1 MNTSHLT
8 RRIVTLGAFIFF
20 IMLCFTIIAV
30 SQQDSEIII
39 LGTWSEGKIDR
50 VIQSKSQRIPAQID
64 YISGQFLGTP
74 YEADTLTGDINTP
87 EIFTV
92 NLKGV
97 DCFTYIDYV
106 EAMRLSSTG
115 EEFDPTLK
123 SIRYKD
129 AEVSFQNRNHFFTDW
144 PVTNNQNIYDVT
156 HEIGGGNAV
165 LVNKS
170 LNLKDDGTTFLPGI
184 PVVPRTFYYIPSSEI
199 NEEIIGKLQ
208 TGDYVG
214 MYTEIDGLDVSHTGI
229 VIKNDKGVFLRH
241 ASSKKAN
248 RRVVDEDFVEY
259 IQNVPGIVVHRP
271 K

>member
-1 MNTSHLT
+1 MEYLT
-8 RRIVTLGAFIFF
+8 KNIGKLALFMVFFAFF
-20 IMLCFTIIAV
+20 IAINVV
-30 SQQDSEIII
+30 SQQDSEIVIF
-39 LGTWSEGKIDR
+39 GKWNEDKLEE
-50 VIQSKSQRIPAQID
+50 VIRNKPEEKSAQID
-64 YISGQFLGTP
+64 YLSGKFLETP
-74 YEADTLTGDINTP
+74 YVANTLTGDINKP

-92 NLKGV
+92 NLKGM

-106 EAMRLSSTG
+106 EALRLSSSF
-115 EEFDPTLK
+115 EEFDPNLK

-144 PVTNNQNIYDVT
+144 PITNNKNIYDVT
-156 HEIGGGNAV
+156 HDIGGENAV

-184 PVVPRTFYYIPSSEI
+184 PIVPRTFYYIPSSDVNQKMIE
-199 NEEIIGKLQ
+199 KLQ
-208 TGDYVG
+208 TGDYIG
-214 MYTEIDGLDVSHTGI
+214 MYTDVDGLDVSHTGI
-229 VIKNDKGVFLRH
+229 IIKNEIGVFLRH

-248 RRVVDEDFVEY
+248 RRVVDEDFAQY

>member
-1 MNTSHLT
+1 MNTSHLIT
-8 RRIVTLGAFIFF
+8 KVGKFGVMIFI
-20 IMLCFTIIAV
+20 IMLCSTIIAV
-30 SQQDSEIII
+30 SQQNEEIII
-39 LGTWSEGKIDR
+39 LGKWTERKIDR
-50 VIQSKSQRIPAQID
+50 VIRSKPQTSPAQID
-64 YISGQFLGTP
+64 YISGQFYGTP
-74 YEADTLTGDINTP
+74 YEANTLTGNINTP
-87 EIFTV
+87 EIFTI

-115 EEFDPTLK
+115 EEFDSNLK
-123 SIRYKD
+123 SVRYKD

-144 PVTNNQNIYDVT
+144 SVTNNKNIYDVT
-156 HEIGGGNAV
+156 HEIGGENAV

-184 PVVPRTFYYIPSSEI
+184 PVIPRTFYYIPSSEI
-199 NEEIIGKLQ
+199 NEELLGNLQ

-214 MYTEIDGLDVSHTGI
+214 MYTEIDGLDVTHTGI
-229 VIKNDKGVFLRH
+229 IIKNDKGVFLRH